1 MGIPVFLFEM
11 GSGQFSSEGPIK
23 IWNICPLFQGIG
35 FGMLMLSLYIGIYYN
50 ILISWSFFY
59 LFSSFTSSLPWASC
73 DNAWNTEACGRAVDR
88 NCSLAGGLV
97 TGDGLCVQPG
107 NVSREEWD
115 RLNQTNNNAKM
126 PSDEFFQ

>member
-1 MGIPVFLFEM
+1 ME
-11 GSGQFSSEGPIK
+11 
-23 IWNICPLFQGIG
+23 GIG
-35 FGMLMLSLYIGIYYN
+35 YGMLMLSLYIGIYYN

-73 DNAWNTEACGRAVDR
+73 ENDWNTAACGRAVDR

-97 TGDGLCVQPG
+97 TGAGLCVQPG
-107 NVSREEWD
+107 NVSRAEWD
-115 RLNQTNNNAKM
+115 RLNQTNSNAKM